1 MTEIHNFII
10 RISIKSVSVFKI
22 KIKQFVKNAVTIKM
36 YCNDT
41 FNTLTLLCVK
51 YDNIFRSIVCIVG
64 YITKYRTCNSMMFG
78 SGWFSLLAFSV
89 MPLL

>member
-22 KIKQFVKNAVTIKM
+22 KQFVKNVVRIKM

-41 FNTLTLLCVK
+41 FNTLILLCVK
-51 YDNIFRSIVCIVG
+51 YDNIFRSTESAVIRSAALYALWATLQNIG
-64 YITKYRTCNSMMFG
+64 NLIQ
-78 SGWFSLLAFSV
+78 
-89 MPLL
+89 